1 MVQNRLLLIQSIF
14 RENNLYAFWYLNRI
28 ITRELFFRNWS
39 SRHRGVKSASDP
51 KAADNITRLFGTVM
65 PSSIPEST
73 AWWRNQQKELFALS
87 DDSENGLMQTMLT
100 VTLND
105 SSPELAACIRRGPF
119 AIPDE
124 HEMVEYLLNG
134 KRTIRAP
141 AEKHGVYHVIA
152 YQRRLHQ
159 IKAKFFARA
168 SDTPSGLLKDWWDRC
183 VYAF

>member
-39 SRHRGVKSASDP
+39 SRHRGVKNASDP

-73 AWWRNQQKELFALS
+73 AWWRNQQKELSALS
-87 DDSENGLMQTMLT
+87 DDSDNGLMQTMLT

-105 SSPELAACIRRGPF
+105 SSPELSWFMHIC
-119 AIPDE
+119 
-124 HEMVEYLLNG
+124 
-134 KRTIRAP
+134 
-141 AEKHGVYHVIA
+141 HVIC
-152 YQRRLHQ
+152 HEH
-159 IKAKFFARA
+159 ARSEHA
-168 SDTPSGLLKDWWDRC
+168 NTCSQAAQSSNEHAEYSPNMAPNTRTHVHEHAEHTNICS
-183 VYAF
+183 

>member
-1 MVQNRLLLIQSIF
+1 MLLLKRLRFCRWRTSATAAVAVATEAVAAAAVVAAVAVVEWAAAAAQTAWH
-14 RENNLYAFWYLNRI
+14 AFWYLHRI

-51 KAADNITRLFGTVM
+51 MAADNITRLFGTVM
-65 PSSIPEST
+65 PSSVPEST

-105 SSPELAACIRRGPF
+105 SSPELAVCIRRGPF

-124 HEMVEYLLNG
+124 HGCQPL
-134 KRTIRAP
+134 
-141 AEKHGVYHVIA
+141 
-152 YQRRLHQ
+152 
-159 IKAKFFARA
+159 A
-168 SDTPSGLLKDWWDRC
+168 SQPSDLMPISL
-183 VYAF
+183 

>member
-124 HEMVEYLLNG
+124 HEMVEYLLNR

-159 IKAKFFARA
+159 IKAEFFARA
-168 SDTPSGLLKDWWDRC
+168 GDTPLGRLKDWWDRC